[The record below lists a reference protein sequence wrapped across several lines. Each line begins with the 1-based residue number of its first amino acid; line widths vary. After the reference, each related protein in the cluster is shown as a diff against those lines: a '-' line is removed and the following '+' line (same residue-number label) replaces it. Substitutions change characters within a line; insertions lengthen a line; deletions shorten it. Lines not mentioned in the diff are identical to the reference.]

1 MELLLKQSYAEKV
14 RAEAEKKVLYD
25 QLTAEKNKPKVCGV
39 DCTKDHTND
48 GACLKCGYN

>member
-1 MELLLKQSYAEKV
+1 MELLLKEKENEKV

-25 QLTAEKNKPKVCGV
+25 QLTAEKNKSKLCGA

-48 GACLKCGYN
+48 GTCLKCDKT